1 MYRIEKWPWY
11 FKQKKHNFNTVAD
24 RPLSARLI
32 YIPGIDEKVLEIFHV
47 LCVGTAM
54 LIIDESYRKAML
66 SNSV

>member
-1 MYRIEKWPWY
+1 MAMAFQTNKTTISIPLL
-11 FKQKKHNFNTVAD
+11 TD
-24 RPLSARLI
+24 LSAQDLI

-66 SNSV
+66 SNSI